1 VSAARPEEVGA
12 ADAEGLLAV
21 SASVGWPHRLD
32 EWHGVLESA
41 RVFGHRDAGGEL
53 ISSGAVFP
61 FGASPARAAPRSLA
75 AIGMIIVKPEHQGR
89 GLARAMMDRCLT
101 CLGSPAPVFMLI
113 ATPQGRPLYEQLR
126 FEVVDHVQ
134 KLVRAGVP
142 SLRPAIEREIVPL
155 DGRADDVLDR
165 LDADAFGAD
174 RRRALAPRIRGRRG
188 GALLRRHGT
197 VVGFGLS
204 SGPGAMVTVG
214 PVIAPDSAGA
224 AALILHLAE
233 DEASVRIDV
242 PVGQQELIAAL
253 VANGFQPGDVAPV
266 MLLGGRRLPGRRAR
280 LFATASRAI
289 C

>member
-1 VSAARPEEVGA
+1 VNPAVPREVGA
-12 ADAEGLLAV
+12 EDAKRLVAV
-21 SASVGWPHRLD
+21 SESVGWAHRLED
-32 EWHGVLESA
+32 WQGILESA
-41 RVFGHRDAGGEL
+41 RVFGHRHADGDL

-61 FGASPARAAPRSLA
+61 FGAALA

-89 GLARAMMDRCLT
+89 GLARAMMDRCLG

-126 FEVVDHVQ
+126 FEGVDHVQ
-134 KLVRAGVP
+134 KLVRAGVQ
-142 SLRPAIEREIVPL
+142 SLRPAIEGEIVPL
-155 DGRADDVLDR
+155 DGLADDVLYR

-174 RRRALAPRIRGRRG
+174 RRRALASRIRCRRG

-204 SGPGAMVTVG
+204 SGPGAMVPWA

-242 PVGQQELIAAL
+242 PVGQRELIAAL
-253 VANGFQPGDVAPV
+253 VANGFEPGDVAPV
-266 MLLGGRRLPGRRAR
+266 MLLGGRRLPGRRER
-280 LFATASRAI
+280 LFATANRAI